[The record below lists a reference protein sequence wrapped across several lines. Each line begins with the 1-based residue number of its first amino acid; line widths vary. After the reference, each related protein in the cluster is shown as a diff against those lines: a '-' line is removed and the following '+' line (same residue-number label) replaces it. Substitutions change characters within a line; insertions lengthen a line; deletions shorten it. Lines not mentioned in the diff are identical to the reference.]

1 MKAKKLDLQTQEQI
15 LKVYGTKAAKEI
27 AQDFGCT
34 LDQVYEV
41 ARRNGRQQKQNQQVE
56 ITNTIHQI
64 LLGGFLGDG
73 RFKKNGQKNAI
84 YSECHALGE
93 KDYLK
98 WKFENLGDLTSKTVI
113 YPKNANN
120 GFVDAVEFTTLT
132 TPSLTPYLDYDKT
145 KAISEL
151 DELGLLIHLLD
162 DGWFAPSGKEGR
174 FCVCV
179 SNWSDSEREL
189 LVSKWKEVF
198 GIDAS
203 VYGIKRKDI
212 GFTKKDNP
220 IILKAFFKYFPI
232 ELDILQKKC
241 RIILQ
246 SKV

>member
-93 KDYLK
+93 KITSNGNLK
-98 WKFENLGDLTSKTVI
+98 ILATLQAKQSSIQRMPTTDL
-113 YPKNANN
+113 
-120 GFVDAVEFTTLT
+120 LM
-132 TPSLTPYLDYDKT
+132 
-145 KAISEL
+145 
-151 DELGLLIHLLD
+151 
-162 DGWFAPSGKEGR
+162 R
-174 FCVCV
+174 
-179 SNWSDSEREL
+179 
-189 LVSKWKEVF
+189 
-198 GIDAS
+198 
-203 VYGIKRKDI
+203 
-212 GFTKKDNP
+212 
-220 IILKAFFKYFPI
+220 
-232 ELDILQKKC
+232 
-241 RIILQ
+241 
-246 SKV
+246 